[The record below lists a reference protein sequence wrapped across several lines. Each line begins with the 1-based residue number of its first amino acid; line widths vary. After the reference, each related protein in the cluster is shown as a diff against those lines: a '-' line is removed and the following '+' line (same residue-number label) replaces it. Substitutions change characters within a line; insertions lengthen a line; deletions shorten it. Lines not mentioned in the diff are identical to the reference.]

1 MLRLDFI
8 NVGYGDSILV
18 RVIDAGKTLYTLLID
33 AGDTDDSA
41 HYERGRIK
49 TVDFLVQEGVERIDT
64 LLLTHLHKD
73 HVGGMPAVVSR
84 FSIGQVFAGYYPPE
98 NAFFSTEKLKYYHEG
113 ALALALG
120 AEAWHFSVK
129 RLRENEVPCLLLAD
143 YSGMIKLTPD
153 LTLYYLQGWDR
164 GNSRQK
170 EILDLLFQP
179 GVLPAEQDLFHLD
192 RFINNLSI
200 VAILEYQGNRIA
212 LLGDVYLNFWRKHK
226 IPERCRIVKLPHH
239 GHADA
244 VSAELLQRIDPEWI
258 VISVSNDRTDNCPCA
273 SLEQMAGTRKII
285 CTDAVQRLD
294 SFGGKAVRFEIASNG
309 ISVEQMKQE

>member
-18 RVIDAGKTLYTLLID
+18 RVIDAGKTLHTLLID

-41 HYERGRIK
+41 CYERGRIK

-84 FSIGQVFAGYYPPE
+84 FSVGRVFAGYYPPE
-98 NAFFSTEKLKYYHEG
+98 NASFLTEKLKNYHEG

-120 AEAWHFSVK
+120 AEAWRFSVK
-129 RLRENEVPCLLLAD
+129 RLQENEVPCLLLAD
-143 YSGMIKLTPD
+143 HSGMIELAPD
-153 LTLYYLQGWDR
+153 LTLYYIQGWDN
-164 GNSRQK
+164 GNGRQK

-179 GVLPAEQDLFHLD
+179 GHLPAEQDLLHLD

-200 VAILEYQGNRIA
+200 VAILEYQGERIA

-244 VSAELLQRIDPEWI
+244 VDAELLQKIDPEWI
-258 VISVSNDRTDNCPCA
+258 VISVSNERTDNCPCV

-309 ISVEQMKQE
+309 ISVERIKQE